1 MRFAL
6 LAPQYAFP
14 KTGGVGPHAGKLA
27 EALVELGDEVLIVS
41 EGPVSTKDGSITV
54 RTVGSKWG
62 FVAAFRSL
70 SLIFSFAPD
79 VVLIEYTPF
88 NFGPRSV
95 APMAVAAFARAR
107 GIRVATY
114 VHEVFYQTGSAAV
127 GSPIKAKILTWR
139 DHLMLR
145 CSQRHF
151 VANSRKRD
159 RLLSLAPYLNATF
172 VEVLPIGANIEPGRG
187 EHWRAELADPSTIM
201 SFGVVMPRRRF
212 ELIIGALARLVSSGR
227 DLRLRLVGNIFDR
240 SYADRCRDLAES
252 YGLAD
257 RVVFTGAL
265 EDSDVSLE
273 FQRAYVY
280 AYALEDGIISSSG
293 SLLAAFAH
301 GVPIVAALSSSDEE
315 KLAACTLRASNE
327 DGIASAIARVLDDPV
342 TRDAL
347 ARDALTLYR
356 EEFEWK
362 TIASTL
368 RRLCA

>member
-54 RTVGSKWG
+54 RGVGRKWSLA
-62 FVAAFRSL
+62 AAFRSFA
-70 SLIFSFAPD
+70 LIRSFAAD
-79 VVLIEYTPF
+79 VLFIEYTTF
-88 NFGPRSV
+88 NFGPRSL
-95 APMAVAAFARAR
+95 APMLVASLARAR
-107 GIRVATY
+107 GIRVLTY
-114 VHEVFYQTGSAAV
+114 VHEIFYQVGSAAV
-127 GSPIKAKILTWR
+127 GSPIKATILTWR
-139 DHLMLR
+139 DNLMLR
-145 CSQRHF
+145 CSQRIF

-159 RLLSLAPYLNATF
+159 RLLSLARYLDATF
-172 VEVLPIGANIEPGRG
+172 VEVLPIGANIEPERG
-187 EHWRAELADPSTIM
+187 ALWRADLADPSTIM

-212 ELIIGALARLVSSGR
+212 ELIIGALARLVNAGR
-227 DLRLRLVGNIFDR
+227 DLRLRLVGNIFDHA
-240 SYADRCRDLAES
+240 YAERCIALAES
-252 YGLAD
+252 YGLSD
-257 RVVFTGAL
+257 RVVLTGPL
-265 EDSDVSLE
+265 EDSDVSSE
-273 FQRAYVY
+273 FRRAYVY

-301 GVPIVAALSSSDEE
+301 GIPIVAAPTSSDEE
-315 KLAACTLRASNE
+315 ELAASTLRASSE
-327 DGIASAIARVLDDPV
+327 AGIADAIARVLDDPV

-347 ARDALTLYR
+347 ASDARALYR
-356 EEFEWK
+356 ERFEWQ